1 MGTAAGCPQCSTASV
16 AEPYRCTSASQA
28 LTDDAATAAGGVP
41 EWAVPV
47 AVAVG
52 VLAIFIGGL
61 AFYLGCKSKRRS
73 PAVVIPPELARGLEM
88 SRFTPVGRTEINDGI
103 DESTAI

>member
-1 MGTAAGCPQCSTASV
+1 MLKGLDGSCLGFELLLRLCEVLTLRADLGAKFPQ
-16 AEPYRCTSASQA
+16 Q
-28 LTDDAATAAGGVP
+28 
-41 EWAVPV
+41 V

-61 AFYLGCKSKRRS
+61 AFYLGCKNKRRS
-73 PAVVIPPELARGLEM
+73 SAVSIPPELARGLEM